1 MSAIPQSRA
10 KIDRLPNAI
19 VGEQSLIES
28 ARMEAFGRAACGVAH
43 DFNNLLTGIM
53 LYCDLL
59 IAGLENNCQLRCH
72 AEEIRGAGLDG
83 VALIQRLLTKA
94 RPQLVEA
101 LLSGNQVIT
110 GSKNF
115 MTRLLGGEIELI
127 TALADDLGYVR
138 MDPAQIR
145 RILFNLV
152 LNARDAMPQGGRV
165 TVETRNSTNWLPNS
179 KDLRPHRVP
188 CIEFTVTDT
197 GFGMDAE
204 TRSHL
209 FEPFFTTKNSGFGNG
224 LGLVTV
230 NSIVKQHGGVL
241 QVESNEGQGTRVIVR
256 LPRAASSPPQRQ
268 PHRRSFIPEAKNV
281 PVLQAN
287 ENSQLLKTRS

>member
-1 MSAIPQSRA
+1 MNAAPEFQAR
-10 KIDRLPNAI
+10 IDGLPN
-19 VGEQSLIES
+19 EDESCPTES
-28 ARMEAFGRAACGVAH
+28 ARMEAFGRLACGVAH

-59 IAGLENNCQLRCH
+59 IAGLEDNCPLRCH

-101 LLSGNQVIT
+101 LLSGNEIIS

-115 MTRLLGGEIELI
+115 MARLLGEKIELV
-127 TALADDLGYVR
+127 TALTDDLGYVR
-138 MDPAQIR
+138 MDSTQVR

-179 KDLRPHRVP
+179 EDLRPHRAP

-209 FEPFFTTKNSGFGNG
+209 FEPFFTTKNSGYGNG
-224 LGLVTV
+224 LGLVAV

-241 QVESNEGQGTRVIVR
+241 RVESNEGQGTRVIVR

-268 PHRRSFIPEAKNV
+268 PHRRSFIPEAQNI

-287 ENSQLLKTRS
+287 ENSQLLKRRS

>member
-1 MSAIPQSRA
+1 MSAVPQSQA
-10 KIDRLPNAI
+10 KIDRLPNALL
-19 VGEQSLIES
+19 GEQSLIES
-28 ARMEAFGRAACGVAH
+28 VRMEAFGRVACGVAH

-83 VALIQRLLTKA
+83 VALIQRLMNVA

-101 LLSGNQVIT
+101 CLLSANEVIT

-115 MTRLLGGEIELI
+115 MARLLGEQIELV

-138 MDPAQIR
+138 MNPAQFR

-152 LNARDAMPQGGRV
+152 LNARDAMPHGGRV
-165 TVETRNSTNWLPNS
+165 TLETRNSNNWFPS
-179 KDLRPHRVP
+179 SEDIGPHRGA
-188 CIEFTVTDT
+188 CIEFTVADT
-197 GFGMDAE
+197 GLGMDAE
-204 TRSHL
+204 TQSHL
-209 FEPFFTTKNSGFGNG
+209 FEPFFTTKSPGHGNG

-230 NSIVKQHGGVL
+230 NTIVKQHGGTL
-241 QVESNEGQGTRVIVR
+241 QVESRQGQGTRVIVR
-256 LPRAASSPPQRQ
+256 LPRVASSPPERK
-268 PHRRSFIPEAKNV
+268 PHTV
-281 PVLQAN
+281 VH
-287 ENSQLLKTRS
+287 LLRKV